1 MSAIDTAKGMAK
13 QYVKRAAAKKIAA
26 VVLKN
31 PYVLAIL
38 GVILLLIA
46 LMGLL
51 FFFLLNSGADT
62 KPNTDSLIGNGAIP
76 LNADFTGGHANVSS
90 IIRSYEPLIREEA
103 RKNGI
108 EGYTEL
114 LLAITQNES
123 GENPSVADIMQ
134 ASESQGLPPN
144 TISDPYLS
152 IQIGVRVFAERLR
165 AAGGD
170 VPLAIHTYNYGMA
183 FVGFV
188 LQNGGKYTKDLALQ
202 YSREHSTGIYSCI
215 GRDPNNY
222 RTQAGAC
229 YGDFRYVEKILQ
241 LFTPAKSDFGNL
253 AQGSQIFDVTQVEN
267 IMKQF
272 LGMPYQWGG
281 RTPATSFDCSG
292 LMEWSFAQVG
302 INISGTAED
311 QFNKTV
317 AVPDGQ
323 QQPGDLVFW
332 ETYKAAPSHVGLY
345 VGNDSFL
352 NANDKGIEYSSVSRW
367 SKAYKFLGYRRIVR

>member
-1 MSAIDTAKGMAK
+1 MSAADLAK
-13 QYVKRAAAKKIAA
+13 QYVKQTAKKKLVA
-26 VVLKN
+26 VALKN

-38 GVILLLIA
+38 GGILLLIA
-46 LMGLL
+46 LIGLL
-51 FFFLLNSGADT
+51 FLFLLNSGADS

-103 RKNGI
+103 RKIGI

-114 LLAITQNES
+114 LLALTQNES
-123 GENPSVADIMQ
+123 GPNPSVADIMQ

-152 IQIGVRVFAERLR
+152 IQIGVRVFAERLK

-170 VPLAIHTYNYGMA
+170 VPLAIQTYNYGTG
-183 FVGFV
+183 FIGFV
-188 LQNGGKYTKDLALQ
+188 KQNGGKYTEALALQ
-202 YSREHSTGIYSCI
+202 YSREHSTGIYSCM

-229 YGDFRYVEKILQ
+229 YGDYQYFSKVTQ
-241 LFTPAKSDFGNL
+241 LFQPGKSDFGNL
-253 AQGSQIFDVTQVEN
+253 AQGNQIFDVNQVQN

-281 RTPATSFDCSG
+281 RSPATSFDCSG

-302 INISGTAED
+302 INLAGTAED

-317 AVPDGQ
+317 AVPEGQ
-323 QQPGDLVFW
+323 EQPGDLVFF
-332 ETYKAAPSHVGLY
+332 ETYKPAPSHVGMY
-345 VGNDSFL
+345 VGNDTFL
-352 NANDKGIEYSSVSRW
+352 NSNDNGVEYTSVSKW
-367 SKAYKFLGYRRIVR
+367 SKLYKFLGYRRIVR

>member
-1 MSAIDTAKGMAK
+1 MDTAKGMAK
-13 QYVKRAAAKKIAA
+13 QYVKRAAVKKIAA
-26 VVLKN
+26 VMLKN
-31 PYVLAIL
+31 PYVLVIL

-46 LMGLL
+46 LTGLL
-51 FFFLLNSGADT
+51 FFFLLNSGSDA

-123 GENPSVADIMQ
+123 GPNPSVADIMQ
-134 ASESQGLPPN
+134 SSESQGLPPN

-170 VPLAIHTYNYGMA
+170 VPLAIQTYNYGMA

-188 LQNGGKYTKDLALQ
+188 LQNGGKYTGDLALQ

-229 YGDFRYVEKILQ
+229 YGDFRYFEKILQ

-253 AQGSQIFDVTQVEN
+253 AQGNQIFDVNQVHN

-281 RTPATSFDCSG
+281 RSPATSFDCSG
-292 LMEWSFAQVG
+292 LMYWSFSQIG
-302 INISGTAED
+302 IKSLDGNAET
-311 QFNKTV
+311 QFNNTV

-332 ETYKAAPSHVGLY
+332 ETYKPAPSHVGLY

-352 NANDKGIEYSSVSRW
+352 NSNDNGIEYSSVSKW
-367 SKAYKFLGYRRIVR
+367 SRAYKFLGYRRIIR